1 MAMGMFNLNILFMEK
16 NVISEQVLKDLANF
30 FTEHYVAHG
39 VKVAYQS
46 PQVTHLCVD
55 SDKIDEAIM
64 GWLAIARDEF
74 GEKLRGHQVILEHQQ
89 GAHKMVFVGYVDYW
103 IGVML
108 ARKFGG
114 RISNTVYWVLYD
126 EPQSYSHYG
135 YCGEEQPQATD
146 IIRFIEE
153 AMD

>member
-1 MAMGMFNLNILFMEK
+1 MEK

-30 FTEHYVAHG
+30 FLAHYAAKYG

-46 PQVTHLCVD
+46 PQVTHLCVE

-74 GEKLRGHQVILEHQQ
+74 GEKLHGHQVILEHQQ

-114 RISNTVYWVLYD
+114 RISNTVYWVLYN

-135 YCGEEQPQATD
+135 YKEDNLPTAQE
-146 IIRFIEE
+146 IIQYIEE
-153 AMD
+153 LKK

>member
-1 MAMGMFNLNILFMEK
+1 MEK
-16 NVISEQVLKDLANF
+16 NVISEQVLNDLANF

-46 PQVTHLCVD
+46 PQVTHLCVE
-55 SDKIDEAIM
+55 SDNEAIM
-64 GWLAIARDEF
+64 GRLAIARNEF

-135 YCGEEQPQATD
+135 YMGDNLPTAQE
-146 IIRFIEE
+146 IIQYIEE
-153 AMD
+153 LKK

>member
-1 MAMGMFNLNILFMEK
+1 MDK
-16 NVISEQVLKDLANF
+16 KTVSEQVLKDLANF

-46 PQVTHLCVD
+46 PQVTHVCVE
-55 SDKIDEAIM
+55 SDKVDEAVM
-64 GWLAIARDEF
+64 GWLSIACDEF
-74 GEKLRGHQVILEHQQ
+74 GEKLRQHQVILEHQQ

-103 IGVML
+103 IGVMV

-114 RISNTVYWVLYD
+114 RISNTVYWVLYN

-135 YCGEEQPQATD
+135 YMGDNLPTAQE
-146 IIRFIEE
+146 IIQYIEE
-153 AMD
+153 LKK